1 MIAKEFAEI
10 IMNDWID
17 DYELVKTNIKRRRK

>member
-10 IMNDWID
+10 IMNDWLD
-17 DYELVKTNIKRRRK
+17 DYKIIKANIKRRRK